1 MSATLHRDYEAWE
14 IGAAIAI
21 AIAVQLGAGV
31 MFYVSSTGISLAPE
45 VDKGAEAPV
54 KVTPVIDEELLP
66 PQLGGGKKSVLPDMW
81 QRAPASVKQKIAEA
95 PAPPEVAAPSTEAE
109 DNVAA
114 IPDAG
119 KKVES
124 VEDAG
129 IEEKDAG
136 EEGADAGLT
145 TSEEDAG
152 IATLDPD
159 GGAGP
164 EGAGDPDGVKDGGL
178 DKFQERQYVGRL
190 IGFFRRGFVVTGL
203 GLPPEEIAKLSVSV
217 TVQLDGLTVKSYS
230 MGGSGNAAFDAAARA
245 ALDGKVGSQ
254 VPPPPED
261 RPDLQ
266 RSNLSF
272 SMVCGSAC
280 N

>member
-1 MSATLHRDYEAWE
+1 VSATLTRDYEIWE
-14 IGAAIAI
+14 IGAAVAI
-21 AIAVQLGAGV
+21 AIAVQLGAGA
-31 MFYVSSTGISLAPE
+31 MFYVASSGVSFAPE
-45 VDKGAEAPV
+45 VDKGAQTPV
-54 KVTPVIDEELLP
+54 KVTPVLDEELLP
-66 PQLGGGKKSVLPDMW
+66 PKLGGGKKSVLPDMW

-95 PAPPEVAAPSTEAE
+95 PPPPEVAAPSPEAK
-109 DNVAA
+109 DDPTV

-119 KKVES
+119 HKVAT
-124 VEDAG
+124 VEDASV
-129 IEEKDAG
+129 EEKDAG

-152 IATLDPD
+152 LATLDPD

-164 EGAGDPDGVKDGGL
+164 GGEGDPNGVPDGGL

-190 IGFFRRGFVVTGL
+190 IGFFKRGFVVSGL
-203 GLPPEEIAKLSVSV
+203 GLPPEDIAKLAVSV

-230 MGGSGNAAFDAAARA
+230 LGSSGNPTFDAAARA
-245 ALDGKVGSQ
+245 AMDAKVGSQ

-266 RSNLSF
+266 RSSLSF
-272 SMVCGSAC
+272 SMVCSAAC